1 MTVRCRAPRLT
12 ALLLSLAILFLLAA
26 LPLHRAGHLCTGAD
40 CPVCLS
46 ISRYQTDGTAPLPA
60 PQDGAEIL
68 EGYIRLPLP
77 LQSQCFPVRTLTALK
92 TEMNK

>member
-1 MTVRCRAPRLT
+1 MTCRAPRLT

-26 LPLHRAGHLCTGAD
+26 LPLHRSGHLCTGAD

-46 ISRYQTDGTAPLPA
+46 ISRCRTDNAAPLPA
-60 PQDGAEIL
+60 LQDGTEVL
-68 EGYIRLPLP
+68 EWYIRLTLP
-77 LQSQCFPVRTLTALK
+77 PRSQCIPVRTLTALK